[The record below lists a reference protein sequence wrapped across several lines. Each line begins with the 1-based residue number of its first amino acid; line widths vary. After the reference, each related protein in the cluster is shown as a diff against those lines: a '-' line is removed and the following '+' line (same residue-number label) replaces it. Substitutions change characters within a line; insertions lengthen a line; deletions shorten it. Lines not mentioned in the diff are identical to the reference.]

1 MEMRILSI
9 EDIELRPDNPRLTLT
24 DETLSE
30 LSASLK
36 QDGIIEPIVVRPN
49 GLKYELIAGERR
61 VRAAILANISKLP
74 AIIRTD
80 ITDEEAS
87 RLRLVEN
94 INRKD
99 LNVFEKVAGIKTHM
113 NNYGRTVEV
122 IAKELGKKV
131 DTVNSWIRLAETTS
145 PKIKIV
151 DNFVR
156 SLGTQKLMEISKY
169 NFETQEKLAEVIVAE
184 NLTVDQVR
192 RFVTL
197 FESNPEADLD
207 TLVKKVKQQVKT
219 IEVTLPIEEADK
231 VLKRAKEVRKREKK
245 AEKKLKKHLR
255 KETKPKVTLSSE
267 QTTPKTSQMD
277 ATVEIPVKLP
287 SIKKLRDTE
296 LAKLAEREKFS
307 ATEVKRLT
315 VLDKTNPE
323 LSPKELV
330 EMVKKQIR
338 PQIVVLEVPPKLYS
352 ALETYANSQKVFLK
366 EAVLMMLEEG
376 LERHGHWERGGE
388 KWLLS

>member
-1 MEMRILSI
+1 MEMKTISI
-9 EDIELRPDNPRLTLT
+9 EDIELRSDNPRLTVA
-24 DETLSE
+24 DETLGE

-49 GLKYELIAGERR
+49 GLKYELIIGERR

-74 AIIRTD
+74 AIIRMD

-99 LNVFEKVAGIKTHM
+99 LNVFEKVAGIQVHM
-113 NNYGRTVEV
+113 KNYGRTVEGV
-122 IAKELGKKV
+122 AKELGKKV
-131 DTVNSWIRLAETTS
+131 ETVKSWIRLAETTS

-169 NFETQEKLAEVIVAE
+169 NFETQEKLAEKIVAE

-197 FESNPEADLD
+197 FESNPEANFDI
-207 TLVKKVKQQVKT
+207 LVRKVKQQVKT
-219 IEVTLPIEEADK
+219 IEVTLPVEEANK
-231 VLKRAKEVRKREKK
+231 VLKRAREVRKRERK

-255 KETKPKVTLSSE
+255 KKIRPKVTLSSE
-267 QTTPKTSQMD
+267 MITPQTSQLD
-277 ATVEIPVKLP
+277 TTVEIPVKLP

-296 LAKLAEREKFS
+296 FAKLAEREKLS
-307 ATEVKRLT
+307 ANEVKRLT
-315 VLDKTNPE
+315 ELDRANPE

-338 PQIVVLEVPPKLYS
+338 PQIVVLEIPPKLYS
-352 ALETYANSQKVFLK
+352 AIEAYANSQRVFLK
-366 EAVLMMLEEG
+366 EAVVMMLEEG
-376 LERHGHWERGGE
+376 LESQGYWKRGR
-388 KWLLS
+388 

>member
-1 MEMRILSI
+1 MEMKTISI
-9 EDIELRPDNPRLTLT
+9 EDIELRADNPRLTFA
-24 DETLSE
+24 DESLDE

-36 QDGIIEPIVVRPN
+36 QDGIIEPIIVRPR
-49 GLKYELIAGERR
+49 GLKYELIVGERR
-61 VRAAILANISKLP
+61 VRAAIRANISKLP
-74 AIIRTD
+74 AIIRED
-80 ITDEEAS
+80 ITDEGAS

-99 LNVFEKVAGIKTHM
+99 LDVFEKVAGIKAHM
-113 NNYGRTVEV
+113 KSYEQTVEEV
-122 IAKELGKKV
+122 AEELGKKV
-131 DTVNSWIRLAETTS
+131 ETVKSWIRLAETTS

-169 NFETQEKLAEVIVAE
+169 TFETQEKLAEKIVEE

-207 TLVKKVKQQVKT
+207 TLVRKVRQQVKT
-219 IEVTLPIEEADK
+219 IEVTLPIEEAEE
-231 VLKRAKEVRKREKK
+231 VLKRSREVRKREKK
-245 AEKKLKKHLR
+245 AETKLKSHLR
-255 KETKPKVTLSSE
+255 KKNRAEATFPTKTDTP
-267 QTTPKTSQMD
+267 QTPQLE

-287 SIKKLRDTE
+287 SIQKLRDTE
-296 LAKLAEREKFS
+296 LAKLAEKEQLS
-307 ATEVKRLT
+307 ANEVKRLT
-315 VLDKTNPE
+315 ELDKANPE

-338 PQIVVLEVPPKLYS
+338 PQIVVLEIPPQLYN
-352 ALETYANSQKVFLK
+352 ALEAYANSQKVFLK
-366 EAVLMMLEEG
+366 EATLMILEEG
-376 LERHGHWERGGE
+376 LESHGYWEGG
-388 KWLLS
+388 K

>member
-1 MEMRILSI
+1 MEMKTISI
-9 EDIELRPDNPRLTLT
+9 EDIELRSDNPRLTVA
-24 DETLSE
+24 DETLGE

-49 GLKYELIAGERR
+49 GLKYELIIGERR

-74 AIIRTD
+74 AIIRMD

-99 LNVFEKVAGIKTHM
+99 LNVFEKVAGIQVHM
-113 NNYGRTVEV
+113 KNYGRTVEGV
-122 IAKELGKKV
+122 AKELGKKV
-131 DTVNSWIRLAETTS
+131 ETVKSWIRLAETTS

-169 NFETQEKLAEVIVAE
+169 NFETQEKLAEKIVAE

-197 FESNPEADLD
+197 FESNPEANFDI
-207 TLVKKVKQQVKT
+207 LVRKVKQQVKT
-219 IEVTLPIEEADK
+219 IEVTLPVEEANK
-231 VLKRAKEVRKREKK
+231 VLKRAREVRKRERK

-255 KETKPKVTLSSE
+255 KKIRPKVTLSSE
-267 QTTPKTSQMD
+267 MITPQTSQLD
-277 ATVEIPVKLP
+277 TTVEIPVKLP

-296 LAKLAEREKFS
+296 FAKLAEREKLS
-307 ATEVKRLT
+307 ANEVKRLT
-315 VLDKTNPE
+315 ELDRANPE

-338 PQIVVLEVPPKLYS
+338 PQIVVLEIPPKLYS
-352 ALETYANSQKVFLK
+352 AIEAYANSQRVFLK
-366 EAVLMMLEEG
+366 EAVVMMLEEG
-376 LERHGHWERGGE
+376 LETHGYWKRGR
-388 KWLLS
+388 